1 MVSTRRLAAAAVCC
15 LGVGG
20 AWGGR
25 AGGAARPSAFAAP
38 AGGVDCWRRPLP
50 ARPFL
55 SGHNSPAIGCGT
67 PGTRPRLCVRAG
79 APRAGGLKA
88 AGRPEGG
95 GDDDIFGQD
104 FPSYNNVNDVP
115 ASDGAPKFAERGS
128 KAQGPGSVF
137 EAGAFGGAARR
148 APPSLREEDLTE
160 GLKER
165 VYYVMLDAFDNY
177 PPQEVS
183 RMLDLLWAAGPDAGP
198 TKTSLRQL
206 VQLTSEVEGIAEA
219 SRARSAV
226 PGSQFEDLLDAL
238 QVARSRVRM
247 NAKDADMYDPQT
259 TMGFLKGLSDDAE
272 AGAGF
277 WDAWGFG
284 GAGGSEEQSSEEQS
298 SEAKSSKGAT
308 REGAWWWPF

>member
-1 MVSTRRLAAAAVCC
+1 MLVPVVAVCC
-15 LGVGG
+15 FGVAGG

-38 AGGVDCWRRPLP
+38 LPLAVGVDCWRRALP
-50 ARPFL
+50 AR
-55 SGHNSPAIGCGT
+55 

-79 APRAGGLKA
+79 ALNPPRAGGLKA

>member
-219 SRARSAV
+219 SRASLVAKAAARYRAARNRAARPRAAREQRERERGGGHSEC
-226 PGSQFEDLLDAL
+226 PLLFSFCANNAFIQD
-238 QVARSRVRM
+238 SRVQELNYYINYYNIR
-247 NAKDADMYDPQT
+247 
-259 TMGFLKGLSDDAE
+259 
-272 AGAGF
+272 
-277 WDAWGFG
+277 
-284 GAGGSEEQSSEEQS
+284 
-298 SEAKSSKGAT
+298 
-308 REGAWWWPF
+308 R